1 MSETPSPG
9 QEGPPAPG
17 SGESSSGEGVGD
29 ALRAAVERTLSA
41 TAGSATETRQRAQE
55 LLDDVVRRG
64 VSARERVSRRG
75 EEATQ
80 RIAGALGDL
89 RPSERGGDSPLLD
102 RIEDLEA
109 RIAALERVIV
119 GDPNPQVEGERTPGG
134 RGGPTGSGG

>member
-1 MSETPSPG
+1 
-9 QEGPPAPG
+9 
-17 SGESSSGEGVGD
+17 VGD

-89 RPSERGGDSPLLD
+89 RPSERGDDPPLLD
-102 RIEDLEA
+102 RIEELEG

-119 GDPNPQVEGERTPGG
+119 GASNPQVEGETKPDGG
-134 RGGPTGSGG
+134 GATGDSGV